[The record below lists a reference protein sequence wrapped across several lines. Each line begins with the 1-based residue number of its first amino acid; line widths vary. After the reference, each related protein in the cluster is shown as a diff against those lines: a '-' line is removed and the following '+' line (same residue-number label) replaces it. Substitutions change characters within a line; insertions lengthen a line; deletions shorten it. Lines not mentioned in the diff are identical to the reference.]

1 MFPKQRL
8 IAFIH
13 AFTIASAPFSSIIGL
28 VLFGMLTAS
37 PKPKP
42 PETLQELLPAA
53 ERKSFKG
60 EFAEALVLYDK
71 AKAQLPRTSVVMID
85 IHWGKGATYFRQFT
99 IANSRVRSLR
109 IKSRSDS
116 SLRDDYQKA
125 KSKATMLFNQG
136 VGEFLETAKIAET
149 IGRRECGQNIRAI
162 LPRLEKG
169 MVRYNN
175 PYSFYLNNA
184 TTGC

>member
-1 MFPKQRL
+1 MAAIQTL
-8 IAFIH
+8 
-13 AFTIASAPFSSIIGL
+13 TILSAPFSTIIGL
-28 VLFGMLTAS
+28 VVFGMLTAP

-42 PETLQELLPAA
+42 PETVQELLPAA
-53 ERKSFKG
+53 QRKSFKG
-60 EFAEALVLYDK
+60 EFAEALLLYDK
-71 AKAQLPRTSVVMID
+71 AKAQLPRTSVAMIG
-85 IHWGKGATYFRQFT
+85 IHWGKGATYFGQFRK
-99 IANSRVRSLR
+99 ANSRVRSLR

-116 SLRDDYQKA
+116 SLTDDYQQA
-125 KSKATMLFNQG
+125 KSKATTLFNQG
-136 VGEFLETAKIAET
+136 VGEFLEAAEIAET

-162 LPRLEKG
+162 LPKLQKG